1 MDSKSILERA
11 KSSLGLSSD
20 GELAAA
26 LGVNK
31 STLSNWKTRNS
42 IDYDTLF
49 SRFDNTDLNYLLR
62 GVNPIEELANRM
74 SWVICA
80 MSLLSLEEIASFFD
94 VSGIELGNFT
104 NNINLPKNAFNYTK
118 FLKAFPEINSQWLI
132 FGIGNMYNKG
142 FSEESLRKRIYEE
155 FLEKSHELI
164 YQELGI
170 QKPNKQKPKAHPV
183 QEKVPGSIPLIPFSA
198 FAGYGSESFQDL
210 VVEDYYI
217 VKEFKD
223 ADFLIRVKGDSMTPK
238 YNGGDVLACKKID
251 AVTFWQWHKVY
262 AICTRNQGI
271 LIKRVE
277 EYPNNPAFIT
287 LKSENP
293 IYHPFE
299 LHEDEIISVAI
310 VLGAIVLE

>member
-1 MDSKSILERA
+1 MGVSENKRGWLTVQLERLA
-11 KSSLGLSSD
+11 KKGISKADIARKLDILPQSLNNVINGNRGISDAFIDSLEKAYDIRHFELCESLADRLSLIIIDLDDSLENTANYLGLD
-20 GELAAA
+20 A
-26 LGVNK
+26 
-31 STLSNWKTRNS
+31 
-42 IDYDTLF
+42 
-49 SRFDNTDLNYLLR
+49 
-62 GVNPIEELANRM
+62 
-74 SWVICA
+74 
-80 MSLLSLEEIASFFD
+80 
-94 VSGIELGNFT
+94 IELGNFT
-104 NNINLPKNAFNYTK
+104 NNLIFPSKPFDFARFLEEYPEYNFEWILIGSGDRFKGDQEQD
-118 FLKAFPEINSQWLI
+118 LKAVRERVYRRNHPEYYPKSEATAIRVEPDEAIS
-132 FGIGNMYNKG
+132 GKVKG
-142 FSEESLRKRIYEE
+142 
-155 FLEKSHELI
+155 
-164 YQELGI
+164 
-170 QKPNKQKPKAHPV
+170 
-183 QEKVPGSIPLIPFSA
+183 IPLIPYAA

-262 AICTRNQGI
+262 AICTKNQGI

-293 IYHPFE
+293 VYHPFE